1 MPFSLIKAIKNTHRH
16 PINRILH
23 CIGAPIYI
31 MGIALIL
38 DSLFCSYENV
48 MNGLILWFI
57 AIGLFLLGHKIEG
70 NLRAM
75 TLIVLF
81 KYVSRTVI
89 LKPNKFSRRTI
100 VQDNL

>member
-1 MPFSLIKAIKNTHRH
+1 MSFSLIKAIKSTHKH

-23 CIGAPIYI
+23 CVGAPIYI
-31 MGIALIL
+31 TGIALIL
-38 DSLFCSYENV
+38 GSLFGLYTNPI
-48 MNGLILWFI
+48 NGIILWST

-81 KYVSRTVI
+81 RYI
-89 LKPNKFSRRTI
+89 MTI
-100 VQDNL
+100 VRTKKLVTIITTTMVT

>member
-1 MPFSLIKAIKNTHRH
+1 MSFSLIKAIKSTHKH

-38 DSLFCSYENV
+38 GNPF
-48 MNGLILWFI
+48 GLYTNYVTGIVLWSM
-57 AIGLFLLGHKIEG
+57 AVGLFLLGHAIEG

-75 TLIVLF
+75 TLVVVF
-81 KYVSRTVI
+81 KYVFRSRKLIAATQ
-89 LKPNKFSRRTI
+89 N
-100 VQDNL
+100 